1 LNKTTLL
8 ALEWLKSKNFN
19 TSDLAI
25 FGDKPIITHIPT
37 NQRYVAKYLYR
48 NKILFSTQQKNIMDN
63 NDTVLVFNNRD
74 MLIDQFLW
82 KDKNKTRYH
91 IVIIEYRIPQI
102 DYAIMKGVAINK
114 EVENEMSQYM
124 TMLKPFV
131 PTRNEIVNRSALI
144 GLKILSS
151 THKYKSSNDLSGAIN
166 SGKITAENIIKEMF

>member
-1 LNKTTLL
+1 MNKTTLL

>member
-1 LNKTTLL
+1 MNKTTLL

-102 DYAIMKGVAINK
+102 DYAIMKGVAICK